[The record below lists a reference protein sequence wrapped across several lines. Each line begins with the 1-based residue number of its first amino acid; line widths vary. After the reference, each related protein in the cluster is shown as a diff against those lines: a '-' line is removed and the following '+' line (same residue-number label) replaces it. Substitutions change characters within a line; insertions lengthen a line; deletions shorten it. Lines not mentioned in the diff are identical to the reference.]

1 MIKDALKTDV
11 DLVRG
16 HLNELVRSTVEDTLN
31 KLLDAE
37 AEQLCNAKCYA
48 RSADPSRCKRRTSSV
63 EEALVEMHLA
73 GVSMRRAEEKLSYM
87 RFPNKQWILLW
98 SNNTLERVMKEIRR
112 RTTRVVADTWRGPMS
127 LVRGAAKID

>member
-48 RSADPSRCKRRTSSV
+48 RSAVPSRCKRRESSV

-73 GVSMRRAEEKLSYM
+73 GVSMRRVEEKLSYM
-87 RFPNKQWILLW
+87 RFPSERWILLW

-112 RTTRVVADTWRGPMS
+112 RTRVVADTWRGPMP
-127 LVRGAAKID
+127 LVRGAAKIH